1 LTTPPPV
8 VYLLHG
14 EDEFAIDQFIAS
26 FEDRLGDPGTIAL
39 NTSRLDGRS
48 LSMDELITAVSA
60 MPILAPRRLVILS
73 SPLIALGNP
82 TVRMK
87 FTYTLE
93 HAPASTALVLA
104 EYKTLPG
111 NHWLLTWA
119 RSAGPRAYIR
129 SFSLRKGAAMS
140 KWIQDQARA
149 AGGNFTPQAAAL
161 LASLIGEDTRLAYQ
175 EILKLVAYVNYVR
188 PVEPEDVEELT
199 VSAIQGDI
207 FVLVDA
213 LGNQDGRRAMGML
226 QRVLEVQDPLSVFG
240 MVVRQFRLLLLAREV
255 LDAGGNERDV
265 ARLVKI
271 HPYVAGKVT
280 AQGRQFSIQT
290 LEAVYHRLL
299 DIDEAVKTGQM
310 DSGLA
315 LDTLVAAFTTR

>member
-1 LTTPPPV
+1 MTTPPPV

-14 EDEFAIDQFIAS
+14 EDEFAINQFIS
-26 FEDRLGDPGTIAL
+26 GLEDRLGDPGIATL
-39 NTSRLDGRS
+39 NTSRLDGRN
-48 LSMDELITAVSA
+48 LSMDDLTTAVSA
-60 MPILAPRRLVILS
+60 MPILAPRRLVVIS
-73 SPLIALGNP
+73 RPLAALGSQP
-82 TVRMK
+82 GREK
-87 FTYTLE
+87 FSQILNRT
-93 HAPASTALVLA
+93 PPSTALVLA

-111 NHWLLTWA
+111 NHWLLAWA
-119 RSAGPRAYIR
+119 RDAGSRAFIR
-129 SFSLRKGAAMS
+129 LFSLRKGAEMS

-149 AGGNFTPQAAAL
+149 AGGSFTPQAAAL
-161 LASLIGEDTRLAYQ
+161 LASLIGEDTRLAHQ
-175 EILKLVAYVNYVR
+175 ETHKLVAYVNYGR

-226 QRVLEVQDPLSVFG
+226 QRVLEVQDTLSVFG

-271 HPYVAGKVT
+271 HPYVAGKIT
-280 AQGRQFSIQT
+280 AQGRHFSIQT

-299 DIDEAVKTGQM
+299 DIDEAVKTGRM
-310 DSGLA
+310 DGGLA
-315 LDTLVAAFTTR
+315 LDTLVAAFTIR